1 MLHGYKV
8 NVLGKPTTQQGDG
21 ASSYISCAATIPL
34 ASGLYSSKG
43 ASDIVLD
50 RSLWHHDRA
59 GRRLKFFVFLHDVDC
74 DFGRPTQVAL
84 SSHRLLYYNSAT
96 FPSSR
101 FTDEAVRSE
110 YRVKTACGPAGTGYL
125 FDTHALHRGTPQGPN
140 DHSRTAVIAEYHELS
155 KCSQVREL
163 GLQIPCPSGDQFFVR
178 EML

>member
-8 NVLGKPTTQQGDG
+8 NVLGKPTTQHGDG
-21 ASSYISCAATIPL
+21 ASSYIS
-34 ASGLYSSKG
+34 
-43 ASDIVLD
+43 
-50 RSLWHHDRA
+50 SLWHHDRA

-101 FTDEAVRSE
+101 FTDDAVRSE
-110 YRVKTACGPAGTGYL
+110 YRVKTACGKAGTGYL